1 MMPAFESFQVGKLI
15 LEVIKAVCSPS
26 PHFYVYNLYIQLYH
40 YIYNLYS
47 TSSLKTSSN
56 GGGNS
61 QLYNTYLRT
70 WQAKSYSPYNA
81 KSCH

>member
-15 LEVIKAVCSPS
+15 CEVIKAVYSPS

-47 TSSLKTSSN
+47 TSILETSSSK

-61 QLYNTYLRT
+61 HLYDTDLST
-70 WQAKSYSPYNA
+70 W
-81 KSCH
+81 